1 LEKHRANSKNEA
13 VSVCKLMA
21 KKGRIGAAVFLFF
34 FSFSSEV
41 NDSFDTIIYSFPTGK
56 KTKFFF

>member
-1 LEKHRANSKNEA
+1 
-13 VSVCKLMA
+13 MA

-41 NDSFDTIIYSFPTGK
+41 NDSFDTIIYSFPAGK